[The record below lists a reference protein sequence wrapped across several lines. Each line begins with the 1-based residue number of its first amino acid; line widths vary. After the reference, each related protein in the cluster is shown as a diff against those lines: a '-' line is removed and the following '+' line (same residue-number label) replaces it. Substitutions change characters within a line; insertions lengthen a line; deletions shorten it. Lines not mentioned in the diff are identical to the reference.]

1 MRICSK
7 VLVSDLETCHRSRC
21 KPKQGVLSLCD
32 ENGDVIIFINESSS
46 NTCRKFK
53 ISANIER
60 LFTNHVR
67 VGNLTIHLKIPPKFI
82 MIHQAEPSNLMKLVN
97 ILNLIKSGDKIPVGI
112 LSNRPATNEVRKV
125 GHRRLVITR
134 REDYPFSQGFS
145 ISLHEVAAAG
155 LRLRQFDTRLLKLYS
170 LRFLDLSANLL
181 ETIPQEVQYL
191 NVAHL
196 CLCKNRITQW
206 PSISESS
213 PLTKTLELIDL
224 SSNNLTWLPDDF
236 WVLTNLRNVNLS
248 NNRLRGVPV
257 AFLHKLD
264 RLSVLILNDNKLDSL
279 PSILPSRQ
287 LNQLVVYNN
296 PFLPSDLV
304 VKPSDVALTL
314 LSCASTSFLRSNWYP
329 CLESVLPWS
338 LRIRLAVFRTCLCCR
353 LRCGVNP
360 YRILVSYKSW
370 MNISC
375 DRQSPPN
382 ILAYLCSER
391 CLTTFSSNT
400 WKYALD

>member
-82 MIHQAEPSNLMKLVN
+82 MIHQAEPSKLMKLVN

-112 LSNRPATNEVRKV
+112 LSNRPATKEVRKV

-145 ISLHEVAAAG
+145 VSLHEVAAAG

-236 WVLTNLRNVNLS
+236 WVLTNLRNIKLS
-248 NNRLRGVPV
+248 IKLNEEQFSNHTILRHG
-257 AFLHKLD
+257 
-264 RLSVLILNDNKLDSL
+264 
-279 PSILPSRQ
+279 PS
-287 LNQLVVYNN
+287 
-296 PFLPSDLV
+296 
-304 VKPSDVALTL
+304 
-314 LSCASTSFLRSNWYP
+314 
-329 CLESVLPWS
+329 
-338 LRIRLAVFRTCLCCR
+338 
-353 LRCGVNP
+353 
-360 YRILVSYKSW
+360 
-370 MNISC
+370 
-375 DRQSPPN
+375 
-382 ILAYLCSER
+382 
-391 CLTTFSSNT
+391 
-400 WKYALD
+400 